1 MSDRNPSDGEVLS
14 DFGPAN
20 PGLIP
25 RSDGPADVTTI
36 AGSVSP
42 YRTILSWKLAKSLV
56 AVIVGTLILRL
67 AAQTMSQM
75 LQFYFARIDRDYFSL
90 SHTVTGLVTAS
101 FFLTELLGSPIL
113 GAMSDR
119 FGRKKFIL
127 LGPLLGAVAVQITAM
142 TMAIWLLVVTRL
154 LEGLSTA
161 SSVPATLGFIT
172 DATTG
177 HPTLRARLMG
187 LFEIT
192 FIGGI
197 ALGAIIGG
205 YLWKFFANPAVI
217 GGINVISPA
226 FSLNGGIYLLSF
238 LIFLWGLKDILTTS
252 EIEREPKLESPP
264 AQAVAGEA
272 VSGAVPS
279 APAST
284 RARMNRYLAILKSKP
299 VLDFAPAWLA
309 VNSVIGMWIN
319 HSPRLLTG
327 KERHSRQVLMGNY
340 GPLRFGYG
348 MAVLL
353 IVFALGVLVWSLFIG
368 KYRKT
373 GVMLLATAGLFLTLL
388 MIYFFNHGAEFSPSS
403 HHLIAAGI
411 IVGLLMM
418 SGFTPAALTYLAD
431 VSEVHAAD
439 RGSIMGLYTVF
450 LGIGQVIGTAI
461 GGFFATWRGI
471 DGLIV
476 LSLLFG
482 TVTIAS
488 LTYLRAQETLAVVR
502 A

>member
-101 FFLTELLGSPIL
+101 FFVTELLGSPIL

-119 FGRKKFIL
+119 LGRKKFIL

-177 HPTLRARLMG
+177 
-187 LFEIT
+187 
-192 FIGGI
+192 
-197 ALGAIIGG
+197 
-205 YLWKFFANPAVI
+205 
-217 GGINVISPA
+217 
-226 FSLNGGIYLLSF
+226 
-238 LIFLWGLKDILTTS
+238 
-252 EIEREPKLESPP
+252 
-264 AQAVAGEA
+264 
-272 VSGAVPS
+272 
-279 APAST
+279 
-284 RARMNRYLAILKSKP
+284 
-299 VLDFAPAWLA
+299 
-309 VNSVIGMWIN
+309 
-319 HSPRLLTG
+319 
-327 KERHSRQVLMGNY
+327 
-340 GPLRFGYG
+340 
-348 MAVLL
+348 
-353 IVFALGVLVWSLFIG
+353 
-368 KYRKT
+368 
-373 GVMLLATAGLFLTLL
+373 
-388 MIYFFNHGAEFSPSS
+388 
-403 HHLIAAGI
+403 
-411 IVGLLMM
+411 
-418 SGFTPAALTYLAD
+418 
-431 VSEVHAAD
+431 
-439 RGSIMGLYTVF
+439 
-450 LGIGQVIGTAI
+450 
-461 GGFFATWRGI
+461 
-471 DGLIV
+471 
-476 LSLLFG
+476 
-482 TVTIAS
+482 
-488 LTYLRAQETLAVVR
+488 
-502 A
+502 